1 MKQASTSKEDLEHKY
16 KDTIDLPETEF
27 PMRANSAIRELEFQ
41 ADWHKKNV
49 YETLLELRDKEDSKT
64 FILHDGPPYLSS
76 DKIHIGTALNK
87 ILKDIVIRY
96 KSQRGYKT
104 PYVPGYD
111 SHGLPIENA
120 VVQEIKGGRQAV
132 SVIELRE
139 KCKEFALKNLKG
151 QEEKFKRLG
160 ILGDWDNP
168 YVTLDPKFEAE
179 QIKLFGEMA
188 EKGFIYRGL
197 KTVYWSY
204 GAETALADAEVEYN
218 DEHVSQAIYVAF
230 EINKESVASDFK
242 YKDLLVSGKQ
252 SENSSAKRHLD
263 SEQAELTGASMSIVK
278 NTNNEVDEDLQA
290 VSMLI
295 WTTTPWTIPGNLAIA
310 LGKDIDYVIVK
321 ASRRQDQ
328 DGNLTHV
335 GNYVLAKDL
344 VEKVA
349 NDTKLE
355 LEIVSELIK
364 GKEFEGVICKHPLF
378 DRESPVILGDHVT
391 TDAGTGAVHTAPGHG
406 QEDFMVGKEYGL
418 EILCPVDGR
427 GVYTA
432 EALSYEFKN
441 KDHLLKA
448 VEKNSALKAKLENNY
463 SDLFL
468 NSSDTRHASSEDTEL
483 TRSSMSSPRDKHNA
497 VDEDSRINLQGFH
510 VIKHGNDL
518 LIAMLKDS
526 GALLSNK
533 KIVHS
538 YPYCWRSKTPLLYRA
553 TEQWFC
559 SVDGFRKEALAEIDK
574 VNWIPERGRNRIY
587 KMVEDRGDWC
597 ISRQRTWGVPIPA
610 IYDTEDLNEQG
621 NPRAILSKELIEH
634 LAPIFASEGSSAWY
648 EKEISEL
655 IPRELIAKCLGDEA
669 FKSVA
674 DGDINKR
681 FKKETDTMDVWFDSG
696 STHRSVVQAR
706 KDLCPD
712 GKFSAVDLY
721 LEGSDQHRGW
731 FQSSLL
737 TSVAAN
743 GSAPYK
749 SVLTHGFVMDEK
761 GRKMSKSLGNV
772 VDPADVIKNYGADI
786 LRLWVASVDYSIDIK
801 VGDTMFKQLSDIYR
815 NFRNTSRYILGN
827 LHDFDPVE
835 NYLAYD
841 QLWSLD
847 KLILHRLQ
855 SLTEKLTEDFD
866 NFQFFKYYQAIQNF
880 CSVDLSAFYFDIAK
894 DRLYTHGKNSSSRR
908 ASQTVLYELLKAL
921 NRFFVPVL
929 PHLAEDIFN
938 YTPNKIKESY
948 FGSEFFVK
956 GLTQEKS
963 SILLSNWPVVNED
976 FKNQVLAKDWDR
988 VLEIRDEAYKAIE
1001 SIRKDKI
1008 IGKSLEAYVEFHLPE
1023 SDYALMS
1030 SISAEIKPA
1039 FIISDFM
1046 LEKSNVF
1053 EVKAQRFDGEKCVRC
1068 WKFFKEEELEDGIC
1082 QVCTNAVKT

>member
-1 MKQASTSKEDLEHKY
+1 MNQASTSKEDLEYKY
-16 KDTIDLPETEF
+16 KDTIDLPQTEF

-41 ADWHKKNV
+41 AEWYKKKI
-49 YETLLELRDKEDSKT
+49 YETSLELRDKENAET

-104 PYVPGYD
+104 PYIPGYD

-120 VVQEIKGGRQAV
+120 VVQGIKGGRQAV
-132 SVIELRE
+132 SVTELRE
-139 KCKEFALKNLKG
+139 QCKEFALKNLKG

-218 DEHVSQAIYVAF
+218 EEHVSQAIYVSFACVNLV
-230 EINKESVASDFK
+230 EKSHLLRYAHLEAS
-242 YKDLLVSGKQ
+242 
-252 SENSSAKRHLD
+252 RTD
-263 SEQAELTGASMSIVK
+263 SELFDDVK
-278 NTNNEVDEDLQA
+278 MV
-290 VSMLI
+290 V
-295 WTTTPWTIPGNLAIA
+295 WTTTPWTIPGNMAIA
-310 LGKDIDYVIVK
+310 LGKDIDYVVVK
-321 ASRRQDQ
+321 ASRQDQ
-328 DGNLTHV
+328 DGNLTHA
-335 GNYVLAKDL
+335 GNFVLAKDL

-349 NDTKLE
+349 KDTKLE
-355 LEIVSELIK
+355 LEIISEAIK
-364 GKEFEGVICKHPLF
+364 GKEFDGVICKHPLF
-378 DRESPVILGDHVT
+378 DRESPIIFGDHVT

-406 QEDFMVGKEYGL
+406 QEDFFVGKEYGL

-427 GVYTA
+427 GVYTS
-432 EALSYEFKN
+432 EALNYEFKN

-448 VEKNSALKAKLENNY
+448 AENNSALKAKLENREI
-463 SDLFL
+463 D
-468 NSSDTRHASSEDTEL
+468 RAIEL
-483 TRSSMSSPRDKHNA
+483 A
-497 VDEDSRINLQGFH
+497 GFQ

-526 GALLSNK
+526 GALLANN

-574 VNWIPERGRNRIY
+574 VSWIPERGRNRIY

-610 IYDTEDLNEQG
+610 IYDSEDLNEQG
-621 NPRAILSKELIEH
+621 NPRAILDQEIIQVLAPVFAKEGSSVWYSKEL
-634 LAPIFASEGSSAWY
+634 
-648 EKEISEL
+648 SEL
-655 IPRELIAKCLGDEA
+655 IPRDLIARSVGDA
-669 FKSVA
+669 AISSMTDDV
-674 DGDINKR
+674 INQR

-706 KDLCPD
+706 KELCPD
-712 GKFSAVDLY
+712 GKFKPVDLY

-743 GSAPYK
+743 GFAPYK

-827 LHDFDPVE
+827 LHDFDPKE
-835 NYLAYD
+835 NYVAYD
-841 QLWSLD
+841 KLWSLD
-847 KLILHRLQ
+847 KYILNQLQ
-855 SLTEKLTEDFD
+855 SLTIFLTSDFD
-866 NFQFFKYYQAIQNF
+866 SYQFFKYYQRIQNF
-880 CSVDLSAFYFDIAK
+880 CAVELSAFYFDIAK
-894 DRLYTHGKNSSSRR
+894 DRLYTHGTDSLSRR
-908 ASQTVLYELLKAL
+908 ATQTVLYELLRAL

-938 YTPNKIKESY
+938 FTPTAIKNSY
-948 FGSEFFVK
+948 YDSDFFMK
-956 GLTQEKS
+956 GVREENA
-963 SILLSNWPVVNED
+963 SILLSNWPLANKD
-976 FKNQVLAKDWDR
+976 FINDDLSNIWSEILSVKDS
-988 VLEIRDEAYKAIE
+988 AYRQIE
-1001 SIRKDKI
+1001 QIRKSKEI
-1008 IGKSLEAYVEFHLPE
+1008 SKSLEVFLDFCLDNDEQYKA
-1023 SDYALMS
+1023 MK
-1030 SISAEIKPA
+1030 SIENEIKSV
-1039 FIISDFM
+1039 FMIGDFV
-1046 LEKSNVF
+1046 LK
-1053 EVKAQRFDGEKCVRC
+1053 KADKWSILASKFDGDKCVRC
-1068 WKFFKEEELEDGIC
+1068 WKYFKSDEINDGIC
-1082 QVCTNAVKT
+1082 EVCTEAVKA